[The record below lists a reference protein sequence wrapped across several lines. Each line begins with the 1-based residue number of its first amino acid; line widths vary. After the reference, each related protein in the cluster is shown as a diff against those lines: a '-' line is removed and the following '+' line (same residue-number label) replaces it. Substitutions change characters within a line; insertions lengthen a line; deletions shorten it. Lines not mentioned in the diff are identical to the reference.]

1 MSAVHALFDVAG
13 RVALVTGSSRG
24 IGRALAAGL
33 AAAGATVVLNGRD
46 PDAVEA
52 ARASLAAETGG
63 TTVHAAAFDVTDSA
77 AITAAVDRIED
88 TVGPI
93 DILVNNAGVQ
103 NRTPILEFPD
113 DEWHRLVDTN
123 LGAAFRVG
131 REVARRMQPRGRGK
145 IVNICSVQS
154 DAARPGT
161 AVYAAT
167 KGGLKMLT
175 KGMCADLG
183 PSGIQVDGL
192 SPGYIATELTAP
204 LIADEEFDAWIRAHA
219 RGSLGQR
226 GRSRRPAA
234 LPRLPRRRLRERPDP
249 RRRRRHACSVVG
261 RRFCRCPL
269 LPSPAC
275 PSAGPAR
282 FTTTP

>member
-1 MSAVHALFDVAG
+1 MHGLFDVTG

-33 AAAGATVVLNGRD
+33 AAAGAAEGVKGRQG
-46 PDAVEA
+46 AAGGEA
-52 ARASLAAETGG
+52 GPEIAAG
-63 TTVHAAAFDVTDSA
+63 
-77 AITAAVDRIED
+77 

-103 NRTPILEFPD
+103 NRTPILDFPD

-131 REVARRMQPRGRGK
+131 REVGRRMQPRGRGK
-145 IVNICSVQS
+145 IVNVCSVQS
-154 DAARPGT
+154 EVARPGT

-183 PSGIQVDGL
+183 PSGIQVNGL
-192 SPGYIATELTAP
+192 GPGYIATELTAP
-204 LIADEEFDAWIRAHA
+204 LVADAEFDAWIRARTPA
-219 RGSLGQR
+219 GRWGSVDDLVGPLLFLV
-226 GRSRRPAA
+226 SPAA
-234 LPRLPRRRLRERPDP
+234 DYVNGQILFVDGGMLAVL
-249 RRRRRHACSVVG
+249 
-261 RRFCRCPL
+261 
-269 LPSPAC
+269 
-275 PSAGPAR
+275 
-282 FTTTP
+282 